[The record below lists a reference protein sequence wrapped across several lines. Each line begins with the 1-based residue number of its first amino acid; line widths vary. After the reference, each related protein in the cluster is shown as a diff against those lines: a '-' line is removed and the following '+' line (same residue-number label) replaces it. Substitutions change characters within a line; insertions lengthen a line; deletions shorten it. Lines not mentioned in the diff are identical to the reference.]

1 MARCPERLDM
11 EVIFT
16 EVQASFICL
25 AIHWQV
31 LWMGFALK
39 SFSFPLPPSSPGL
52 HWFIHG
58 PSAQLSS
65 RSLQQDVILHF
76 QSILCKWQINLPR
89 TPLSFSSPG
98 RLSCAIAS
106 NLGSLCP
113 APAYSFGSEH
123 LFSAFSQSSQ
133 VLLYASPWTTVF
145 FFPPV
150 LPRSPCLLCPH
161 FPLHHWNSTRSRS
174 KFNPFCL
181 WSVLS
186 DQSLTPFCLQAKHLC
201 HLYGWKGRDSHSA

>member
-1 MARCPERLDM
+1 MGVTNRSIKPSCQTQDVQNETFSPFSHPTPAPWSMARCPERLDM
-11 EVIFT
+11 EVIVT

-133 VLLYASPWTTVF
+133 VLLYASPWTTV
-145 FFPPV
+145 PPPPSSSSEP
-150 LPRSPCLLCPH
+150 LPAMPSFSSP
-161 FPLHHWNSTRSRS
+161 PL
-174 KFNPFCL
+174 KFHK
-181 WSVLS
+181 V
-186 DQSLTPFCLQAKHLC
+186 KI
-201 HLYGWKGRDSHSA
+201 